1 MSYWSWWTIGI
12 SLALIMALHYL
23 LTGRLMA
30 VSGRFTALVNRL
42 RFGPEQAPSEMSQ
55 EELLLAMQAATA
67 EEFGNEA
74 LEAPPA
80 ALSEV
85 GCGVSMAAPAE
96 VSLSKPR
103 GTANHV
109 AFFAALLIGGL
120 VAALIDGRF
129 KLDATL
135 ASVGLTSFAGA
146 LSPLVLLGG
155 GVLVGFGT
163 RMAGGCTSGHGL
175 CGVSRVQPG
184 SLAATAAFFAAGIA
198 TATLVGLL

>member
-1 MSYWSWWTIGI
+1 MNHWSWWAIGI

-30 VSGRFTALVNRL
+30 VSGRFTALVNRV
-42 RFGPEQAPSEMSQ
+42 RFGPQEPASDMSQ
-55 EELLLAMQAATA
+55 AELLLAMQAATA
-67 EEFGNEA
+67 EEFGSEA

-80 ALSEV
+80 VAPEL
-85 GCGVSMAAPAE
+85 GCGMSVAAPAE

-103 GTANHV
+103 GTGNHV
-109 AFFAALLIGGL
+109 AFFASLLVGGL
-120 VAALIDGRF
+120 VAALLDGRF
-129 KLDATL
+129 ALDATL
-135 ASVGLTSFAGA
+135 ASAGLTSFAGT

-155 GVLVGFGT
+155 GLLVGFGT

-198 TATLVGLL
+198 TATLVGFL